1 MRTKLIA
8 FIIVV
13 GLGIVGAFGWVGY
26 QLFTTGFSA
35 KTEPHAIE
43 VFLARQIR
51 HLAIPIEQR
60 NTPNPVPLS
69 SDLLKQGIA
78 HFADHCATCHANDGS
93 GQTPIGKNVY
103 PKAPDLRL
111 PGTQSMSDGEIF
123 WVIHHGIRFTAMPAW
138 GEGDPAQDKDSW
150 KLVHVIRH
158 LPQLT
163 PDELD
168 QMKALNPKTRNDLK
182 EHAALGQFLQGDDAA
197 ATESDSG
204 HHHYQAAE
212 KFIGTPVF

>member
-1 MRTKLIA
+1 MRTKLIV

-13 GLGIVGAFGWVGY
+13 GLGIAGTLGWLGY

-60 NTPNPVPLS
+60 NSPNPVSFSP
-69 SDLLKQGIA
+69 DLLKEGLA
-78 HFADHCATCHANDGS
+78 HFADHCAGCHANDGS

-111 PGTQSMSDGEIF
+111 ADTQSMSDGELF
-123 WVIHHGIRFTAMPAW
+123 WVIHNGIRFTAMPAW
-138 GEGDPAQDKDSW
+138 GEGDPGKDMDSW
-150 KLVHVIRH
+150 KLVHFIRH

-163 PDELD
+163 PEELD
-168 QMKALNPKTRNDLK
+168 QMKGLNPKTKQEL
-182 EHAALGQFLQGDDAA
+182 EEEAAYDQFLQGNDRAA
-197 ATESDSG
+197 QQPESG
-204 HHHYQAAE
+204 HHH
-212 KFIGTPVF
+212 

>member
-1 MRTKLIA
+1 MGTKLIV
-8 FIIVV
+8 FITVV

-35 KTEPHAIE
+35 KTEPHALEI
-43 VFLARQIR
+43 LMARQIR
-51 HLAIPIEQR
+51 RLAIPIEKR
-60 NTPNPVPLS
+60 NAQNPIPLS
-69 SDLLKQGIA
+69 TDVMKESLA

-111 PGTQSMSDGEIF
+111 ADTQSMSDGEIF

-138 GEGDPAQDKDSW
+138 GEGDPAQDKASW
-150 KLVHVIRH
+150 KLVHFIRH

-163 PDELD
+163 PEELD
-168 QMKALNPKTRNDLK
+168 QMKAFNPKTKKDL
-182 EHAALGQFLQGDDAA
+182 EGEAAFGQFLQGSDAA
-197 ATESDSG
+197 AARTDSG
-204 HHHYQAAE
+204 HHH
-212 KFIGTPVF
+212 